1 MREAAFERTYGIEF
15 GRRPWR
21 VKPQEWNRD
30 EISSAGLAGS
40 NALRGCETLRA
51 PGTDDLGCCRVT
63 SSAKLAK
70 R

>member
-1 MREAAFERTYGIEF
+1 MREAAFERAYGNEF
-15 GRRPWR
+15 GKRPWR

-40 NALRGCETLRA
+40 KALRGCETLRT
-51 PGTDDLGCCRVT
+51 PGTDDSGCRQVT

-70 R
+70 H